1 MDTAKPMRAD
11 ARRNYERLVE
21 EAKLAFGR
29 HGVDASLEDIARAA
43 GVGIGTL
50 YRHFPTREALLETL
64 LRDRFDSQAA
74 TAREL
79 LDAPSPIDALRT
91 WLLDIGHTSARYRG
105 LSESMMTAL
114 TDETSR
120 LYASCHAMQDGL
132 SHLVERARDAG
143 ELREDVTT
151 QELLLLAHAV
161 AWASEHVGSEN
172 AVDRL
177 FDLVFGGLRAS

>member
-29 HGVDASLEDIARAA
+29 HGVDASLEDIARSS

-74 TAREL
+74 AAREL
-79 LDAPSPIDALRT
+79 LDHPSPIDALRA
-91 WLLDIGHTSARYRG
+91 WLLDLGRTSARYRG
-105 LSESMMTAL
+105 LSDSMMTAL
-114 TDETSR
+114 TDETSQ
-120 LYASCHAMQDGL
+120 LYASCHAMQGAV
-132 SHLVERARDAG
+132 SHLVDRARRAG
-143 ELREDVTT
+143 ELREDVTS
-151 QELLLLAHAV
+151 QEVLLLAHAV
-161 AWASEHVGSEN
+161 AWASEHVGTAN
-172 AVDRL
+172 GVDRL
-177 FDLVFGGLRAS
+177 FELVFGGLRAS